1 VARALGRKSEGP
13 GERNQRLIAGL
24 RVVDSEVVFPMSDLV
39 EMKPTPPWLPVLI
52 NAVMAC
58 ATLSGSARADL
69 PSDLGNGPQVQTL
82 TVPASKHWVWVN
94 DFVFPHMADGMA
106 YLIDGDSGRYLG
118 TLSTG
123 YSFSRVLLSR
133 DGKLIYS
140 PETYFSRGTRGKR
153 TDVVTLYDTGT
164 LKVLGEIAIPPKRSS
179 NLPMMANAVL
189 TDDDRFLLIYNFN
202 PGQSVTVV
210 DTTTRK
216 FVREVETPGCALV
229 YPTGPRSFFSVCG
242 DGSLSLVVLD
252 DAGAAQQK
260 RTAPLF
266 DMASDPITEKPVRMG
281 STWYFVSFAGRIYP
295 LQAGPQQAS
304 VGPGWW
310 LTSEA
315 ERKAGWR
322 PGGIQQ
328 LALDSRLSRLYA
340 IMHQG
345 GVDTHKN
352 PGKDV
357 WVYDL
362 HTRQRVQ
369 QFVFKNLASSIAL
382 SSDAKPLLYGIFIN
396 GTDLDVYDA
405 ATGNLLR
412 SVDHVG
418 TTPTLMVTP

>member
-1 VARALGRKSEGP
+1 
-13 GERNQRLIAGL
+13 
-24 RVVDSEVVFPMSDLV
+24 
-39 EMKPTPPWLPVLI
+39 MKPTPPWLPVLI
-52 NAVMAC
+52 SALMAC
-58 ATLSGSARADL
+58 AMLSGSAHADL
-69 PSDLGNGPQVQTL
+69 PSDLGNGPEVRTL
-82 TVPASKHWVWVN
+82 AVPASKHWVWVN

-123 YSFSRVLLSR
+123 YSFAHVLLSR

-164 LKVLGEIAIPPKRSS
+164 LKVLGEIAVPPKRSS
-179 NLPMMANAVL
+179 NLPMMANDVM

-216 FVREVETPGCALV
+216 FVREIETPGCALV

-252 DAGAAQQK
+252 DTGAAQQK
-260 RTAPLF
+260 RTRPLF
-266 DMASDPITEKPVRMG
+266 DMAADPITEKPVRIG

-304 VGPGWW
+304 VGPSWW
-310 LTSEA
+310 LTTET
-315 ERKAGWR
+315 ER
-322 PGGIQQ
+322 IQQ
-328 LALDSRLSRLYA
+328 LAVDSHQSRLYA

-345 GVDTHKN
+345 GVETHKD
-352 PGKDV
+352 PGKEV

-396 GTDLDVYDA
+396 GTDLDIYDA
-405 ATGNLLR
+405 AAGKLLR
-412 SVDHVG
+412 SVDHIG
-418 TTPTLMVTP
+418 TTPTIMVTP